1 MLNNY
6 ISRAVIKMFGTD
18 ILNGKQLRDY
28 LHISTTML
36 YQLIR
41 EGLSYHQLTNNSR
54 KYYNRQEIIEWL
66 MKHVYRTQTTWTK

>member
-6 ISRAVIKMFGTD
+6 ISRVVIKMFGTD
-18 ILNGKQLRDY
+18 ILNGKQLRGY

-41 EGLSYHQLTNNSR
+41 EGLPYHQLTNNSR

-66 MKHVYRTQTTWTK
+66 MKHGYRTQNTWTK